1 MVRKYQVRD
10 SLLLRFLLTFITFA
24 LLFQVQRICFMLY
37 YHDHFSGVSL
47 GEMIQVLWHGI
58 PMDLSCAG
66 YLTAVPGLLFIAAA
80 VLGYGGKVLR
90 GISYIYIGIVSLLVS
105 SVFVVD
111 LVLYDYWGFR
121 IDFTPLFYFLSS
133 PKDAMASASMWQIL
147 LGIVSLAAMTV
158 INFLILR
165 FVIMKKTA
173 SREGV
178 SRILTP
184 VALLVLTAGLFL
196 PIRGGVNPT
205 TMNPSKAYFSQKQIL
220 NHTAVN
226 PDFNL
231 LYSMSH
237 QSHFDRQYRFMEPER
252 AQELFGTMT
261 DKPVSA
267 SVPRLLKPQFY
278 AESGKEASRPDIVL
292 VMLESFSTHL
302 MKSMGGEDIAVNLDS
317 IASEGLLFTDF
328 YANSFRTDRATPAII
343 SGFPSQ
349 PSTSIMKY
357 VSKTEKLP
365 SIPHTLKDNGYD
377 IAFYYGGDATFTNL
391 QTYLVSCGFEKII
404 SEKDFPV
411 SQRTGHWGANDGAL
425 FDRFLD
431 DYLVEKSG
439 SPRFRIVQTSS
450 SHDPFDV
457 PDYNV
462 LPDIRANSFSYT
474 DMCLGKFMDR
484 LSSSSQWDNTLV
496 IMVPDHWAAYPDGNT
511 LSTRERH
518 SIPLVMTGGALAMKG
533 RNSTVSSQIDIAATL
548 LYQLGISHKEFA
560 FSKNILNPDSPHFA
574 YISEPSVVGII
585 TEDNMKVLNCD
596 AGVLIEEEG
605 DDPENINEERIKAF
619 VQKLY
624 DEIEAL

>member
-1 MVRKYQVRD
+1 
-10 SLLLRFLLTFITFA
+10 
-24 LLFQVQRICFMLY
+24 MLY
-37 YHDHFSGVSL
+37 YHDHFSGVSF
-47 GEMIQVLWHGI
+47 GEMMQVLWHGM
-58 PMDLSCAG
+58 PMDFSCAG
-66 YLTAVPGLLFIAAA
+66 YLTVVPGLLFMAAS
-80 VLGYGGKVLR
+80 VFGYGGKLLR
-90 GISYIYIGIVSLLVS
+90 GISYIYVGIVSLLVS

-147 LGIVSLAAMTV
+147 LGIVSLAAVTV

-173 SREGV
+173 SCVGV
-178 SRILTP
+178 SGILTP

-205 TMNPSKAYFSQKQIL
+205 TMNPSKAYFSQNQIL

-237 QSHFDRQYRFMEPER
+237 QSHFDRQYRFMEPDM
-252 AQELFGTMT
+252 ALELFGAMT

-267 SVPRLLKPQFY
+267 SVPRLLKPEY
-278 AESGKEASRPDIVL
+278 YPESGREASRPDIIL
-292 VMLESFSTHL
+292 VVLESFSTHL
-302 MKSMGGEDIAVNLDS
+302 MKSMGGEDIAVNLDR

-328 YANSFRTDRATPAII
+328 YSNSFRTDRATPAII

-431 DYLVEKSG
+431 DYLEEKSEG
-439 SPRFRIVQTSS
+439 PRFRIVQTSS

-462 LPDIRANSFSYT
+462 LPDIRANAFSYT
-474 DMCLGKFMDR
+474 DMCLGKFIDR
-484 LSSSSQWDNTLV
+484 LSSSSHWDNTLV
-496 IMVPDHWAAYPDGNT
+496 IMVPDHWAAYPDISQLT
-511 LSTRERH
+511 IRERH
-518 SIPLVMTGGALAMKG
+518 SVPLVLTGGALEMKG
-533 RNSTVSSQIDIAATL
+533 RNNTVGSQIDIAATL
-548 LYQLGISHKEFA
+548 LYQLGIDHKEFG
-560 FSKNILNPDSPHFA
+560 FSKNILNADSPHFA
-574 YISEPSVVGII
+574 YISDPSVAGII
-585 TEDNMKVLNCD
+585 TEDNMTVINCD
-596 AGVLIEEEG
+596 SGLVIEEEG
-605 DDPENINEERIKAF
+605 DDPGNINEERIKAF

>member
-1 MVRKYQVRD
+1 MISKFQVRD

-37 YHDHFSGVSL
+37 YHDHFSGVSF
-47 GEMIQVLWHGI
+47 GEMVQVLWHGI

-66 YLTAVPGLLFIAAA
+66 YLTAVPGLLFTAAA
-80 VLGYGGKVLR
+80 VFGYGGKALR
-90 GISYIYIGIVSLLVS
+90 GISYIYVGIVSLLVS
-105 SVFVVD
+105 AVFIVD

-121 IDFTPLFYFLSS
+121 IDFTPVFYFLSS
-133 PKDAMASASMWQIL
+133 PKDAMASAGLWQIL
-147 LGIVSLAAMTV
+147 LGIVSLAFVTL
-158 INFLILR
+158 INFLVLR
-165 FVIMKKTA
+165 FVMMKKTA

-184 VALLVLTAGLFL
+184 VVLLVLTAGLFL

-205 TMNPSKAYFSQKQIL
+205 TMNPSKAYFSQNQIL
-220 NHTAVN
+220 NHSAIN

-231 LYSMSH
+231 LYSVSH
-237 QSHFDRQYRFMEPER
+237 QSHFDRQYRFMEPDK

-261 DKPVSA
+261 DKPVSV
-267 SVPRLLKPQFY
+267 SVPRLLRPEY
-278 AESGKEASRPDIVL
+278 YPEPGREASRPDIIL

-302 MKSMGGEDIAVNLDS
+302 MKSMGGEDIAVNLDR

-391 QTYLVSCGFEKII
+391 QTYLVSCGFEKIV

-411 SQRTGHWGANDGAL
+411 SQRTGKWGANDGAL

-431 DYLVEKSG
+431 DYLEEKSE

-462 LPDIRANSFSYT
+462 LPDIRANAFSYT

-496 IMVPDHWAAYPDGNT
+496 IMVPDHWAAYPDIT
-511 LSTRERH
+511 KLTIRERH
-518 SIPLVMTGGALAMKG
+518 SVPLVLTGGALEMKG
-533 RNSTVSSQIDIAATL
+533 RNNTVGSQIDIAATL
-548 LYQLGISHKEFA
+548 LFQLGINHAEFI
-560 FSKNILNPDSPHFA
+560 FSKNILNADSPHFA
-574 YISEPSVVGII
+574 YISDPSVAGIV
-585 TEDNMKVLNCD
+585 TEDNMVVINCD
-596 AGVLIEEEG
+596 AGVVIEKDKEDAG
-605 DDPENINEERIKAF
+605 NINEDRIKAF

-624 DEIEAL
+624 DAIEAL

>member
-1 MVRKYQVRD
+1 MISKFQVRD

-37 YHDHFSGVSL
+37 YHDHFSGVSF
-47 GEMIQVLWHGI
+47 GEMVQVLWHGI

-66 YLTAVPGLLFIAAA
+66 YLTAVPGLLFTAAA
-80 VLGYGGKVLR
+80 VFGYGGKALR
-90 GISYIYIGIVSLLVS
+90 GISYIYVGIVSLLVS
-105 SVFVVD
+105 AVFIVD

-121 IDFTPLFYFLSS
+121 IDFTPVFYFLSS
-133 PKDAMASASMWQIL
+133 PKDAMASAGLWQIL
-147 LGIVSLAAMTV
+147 LGIVSLAFVTL
-158 INFLILR
+158 INFLVLR
-165 FVIMKKTA
+165 FVMMKKTA

-184 VALLVLTAGLFL
+184 VVLLVLTAGLFL

-205 TMNPSKAYFSQKQIL
+205 TMNPSKAYFSQNQIL
-220 NHTAVN
+220 NHSAIN

-231 LYSMSH
+231 LYSVSH
-237 QSHFDRQYRFMEPER
+237 QSHFDRQYRFMEPDR

-267 SVPRLLKPQFY
+267 SVPRLLRPEY
-278 AESGKEASRPDIVL
+278 YPEPGREASRLDIIL

-302 MKSMGGEDIAVNLDS
+302 MKSMGGEDIAVNLDR

-391 QTYLVSCGFEKII
+391 QTYLVSCGFEKIV

-411 SQRTGHWGANDGAL
+411 SQRTGKWGANDGAL

-431 DYLVEKSG
+431 DYLEEKPE

-462 LPDIRANSFSYT
+462 LPDIRANAFSYT

-484 LSSSSQWDNTLV
+484 LSSSSQWGNTLV

-548 LYQLGISHKEFA
+548 LYQLGISHEEFA

-574 YISEPSVVGII
+574 YISEPSVVGIVK
-585 TEDNMKVLNCD
+585 ENNMKVLNCD

-605 DDPENINEERIKAF
+605 EDPENLDEERIKAF